1 MSYKNRWFI
10 VILAIMISL
19 TFWACQNH
27 DEQHHTEHPANVEKI
42 EGSELSR
49 ITLSEKA
56 VERLDLKT
64 DTVREVQV
72 KRSNKP
78 RKVVPYS
85 SLIYDPQGNTW
96 IYTSPQTRTFI
107 RHKVD
112 VDYIEDDLV
121 VLNDGPSLGTVV
133 ASVAVAE
140 LYGTEFGVGH

>member
-1 MSYKNRWFI
+1 MSYKNRWLI
-10 VILAIMISL
+10 GILAMMISL
-19 TFWACQNH
+19 TFWVCQSH
-27 DEQHHTEHPANVEKI
+27 DEPHHTEHPADVEKI
-42 EGSELSR
+42 KGSDVSR
-49 ITLSEKA
+49 VTLTEKA

-64 DTVREVQV
+64 DLVREVKV
-72 KRSNKP
+72 KRSNLP

-96 IYTSPQTRTFI
+96 IYTSPQSRTFV

-112 VDYIEDDLV
+112 VDYIVDNLV
-121 VLNDGPSLGTVV
+121 VLNDGPPIGTVV